1 MITSNLIQG
10 WNDAYQACKQGK
22 PHHNKQVIGMPIL
35 RKKDLKTIV
44 YVLSQS
50 QLRLPILRGVSA
62 NTEFI
67 IILLNLLLDFCFPVA
82 TAAGDKYKSSPFT
95 VFQIALTGS
104 KLSSFERGLEFKVSN
119 NLLMEREAKREKRE
133 KVISS

>member
-50 QLRLPILRGVSA
+50 QLRMPILRGVSA

-67 IILLNLLLDFCFPVA
+67 IILLNLLLDFCFPLEGHSCGA
-82 TAAGDKYKSSPFT
+82 
-95 VFQIALTGS
+95 QI
-104 KLSSFERGLEFKVSN
+104 
-119 NLLMEREAKREKRE
+119 
-133 KVISS
+133 